1 MGEMSRRELIKG
13 SMAAGVMAWS
23 GAKSL
28 SADVGGSG
36 GQSASTGAAPR
47 TAADRLA
54 AIHAAG
60 RDAQKIQAASL
71 VVDGLNATQLD
82 EERVRLLR
90 QGGVNCAVKGV
101 GGINGHARMLQ
112 FLDRHSNEV
121 ARATTVK
128 EIREVVERGKIAIV
142 FEWQSA
148 DPLVA
153 EPDPARALRAY
164 QQLGLRIVG
173 IAYNRV
179 NVFGGGALESHIGL
193 TRLGRKLV
201 DAIHQNRIVLDVG
214 GHTGEQTGFDAIEM
228 TSGVPVICTH
238 TNVRALNDNP
248 RCMTDKLIE
257 AIARTGGVIGITA
270 FNDFMA
276 RTRKDAHI
284 PRTPQVGIDKYL
296 DQFDYVRKLVGV
308 DHVAIGADNV
318 EGLAGGIALDRDAL
332 PPEAYSEQP
341 WFYVKGFESIAELP
355 NVTKGLV
362 DRGWPAADIQKVLGE
377 NWLRVY
383 QKVWG
388 A

>member
-1 MGEMSRRELIKG
+1 MDRRAFIHNAALAG
-13 SMAAGVMAWS
+13 AAVAAGRRPA
-23 GAKSL
+23 
-28 SADVGGSG
+28 SA
-36 GQSASTGAAPR
+36 QSPAAARTGPR
-47 TAADRLA
+47 TAAARA
-54 AIHAAG
+54 ALVQSAG
-60 RDAQKIQAASL
+60 RDPQKIQAASL

-82 EERVRLLR
+82 ERRIQLLR

-101 GGINGHARMLQ
+101 GGLGGHARMLK
-112 FLDRHSNEV
+112 FLDAQAGEV
-121 ARATTVK
+121 ARATSVR
-128 EIREVVERGKIAIV
+128 EIRDVVDQGKIAIV
-142 FEWQSA
+142 FEWQSS

-153 EPDPARALRAY
+153 EADPARALRAY

-173 IAYNRV
+173 IAYKRV
-179 NVFGGGALESHIGL
+179 NIFGGGALESHVGL
-193 TRLGRKLV
+193 TRMGRKLV
-201 DAIHQNRIVLDVG
+201 EAIHHNRMILDVG
-214 GHTGEQTGFDAIEM
+214 GHTGEQTGFDAIAM
-228 TSGVPVICTH
+228 TRGVPVICTH

-257 AIARTGGVIGITA
+257 AIARTGGVIGITS

-276 RTRKDAHI
+276 RTRHDAHI
-284 PRTPQVGIDKYL
+284 PRTPQVGIEKYL
-296 DQFDYVRKLVGV
+296 DQFDYVKKLVGV

-318 EGLAGGIALDRDAL
+318 EGMAGGIALDRDAL

-341 WFYVKGFESIAELP
+341 WYYVKGFESIADLP

-383 QKVWG
+383 ETVWG